1 MRQLRPNASAPVPS
15 NFRVVQGQ
23 ICSIQ
28 RVHKDDGA
36 IVILSD
42 LTREIGN
49 IELEKDGNEHQHW
62 AREGRGL
69 MLDCACVLYLCI
81 SAGAIVAL
89 LLSNYFIFLPLLVL
103 VLVFF
108 WSSFSSSGDLIATV
122 TALLSGRSPHGIA
135 SSILRSISSSSWAPW
150 RIDTLSSAKIML
162 MTDMAGS
169 ELHSVPAMDLR
180 GWVRAS
186 SGKHEAGI

>member
-1 MRQLRPNASAPVPS
+1 MRQLRPNASALVDS
-15 NFRVVQGQ
+15 NFRDVQRQ
-23 ICSIQ
+23 ICPTQ

-81 SAGAIVAL
+81 SAVAIVAL
-89 LLSNYFIFLPLLVL
+89 LLSSYFIFLPLLVQ

-108 WSSFSSSGDLIATV
+108 WSSFSS
-122 TALLSGRSPHGIA
+122 
-135 SSILRSISSSSWAPW
+135 
-150 RIDTLSSAKIML
+150 
-162 MTDMAGS
+162 
-169 ELHSVPAMDLR
+169 
-180 GWVRAS
+180 
-186 SGKHEAGI
+186 

>member
-1 MRQLRPNASAPVPS
+1 MGNCFGGEVRQLRPNASAPVPS

-42 LTREIGN
+42 LTRDIGN
-49 IELEKDGNEHQHW
+49 IELEKDGNEHQDW
-62 AREGRGL
+62 AREGCGL

-89 LLSNYFIFLPLLVL
+89 LLSSYFILLPLLVL

-108 WSSFSSSGDLIATV
+108 GGPLFFPQVI
-122 TALLSGRSPHGIA
+122 RS
-135 SSILRSISSSSWAPW
+135 R
-150 RIDTLSSAKIML
+150 R
-162 MTDMAGS
+162 
-169 ELHSVPAMDLR
+169 
-180 GWVRAS
+180 
-186 SGKHEAGI
+186 